1 MHRLNKQYS
10 VRPEHVSAVS
20 EVHTVPDRPNARQY
34 EVLMVGGQTIEVL
47 GTKDE
52 MEDSLTRLIRVIDGA

>member
-10 VRPEHVSAVS
+10 IRPEHVSGVT
-20 EVHTVPDRPNARQY
+20 EVHPVPGRLNARQY

-47 GTKDE
+47 GTKEE
-52 MEDSLTRLIRVIDGA
+52 MEESLSGLIRAIDGA

>member
-20 EVHTVPDRPNARQY
+20 EVHAVPGRPNARQY

-52 MEDSLTRLIRVIDGA
+52 MDDSLTGLIRAIDGG

>member
-20 EVHTVPDRPNARQY
+20 EVHPVPDRPNARQY
-34 EVLMVGGQTIEVL
+34 EVFMVGGQTIEVL
-47 GTKDE
+47 GTKEELDK
-52 MEDSLTRLIRVIDGA
+52 SLTGLIRAIDGA

>member
-10 VRPEHVSAVS
+10 IRPEHVSVVT
-20 EVHTVPDRPNARQY
+20 EVHPVPGALNARQY

-47 GTKDE
+47 GTKE
-52 MEDSLTRLIRVIDGA
+52 EVEESLSGLIRAIDGA